1 MNYNTI
7 YRDKRRSLIDVNMN
21 ENTLVDVYVVTLA
34 YLEQQFKPRY
44 SVFVNQLG
52 KIMEYT
58 LIDECHE
65 LKIMAHSLQ
74 WDC

>member
-44 SVFVNQLG
+44 SGISQSIGENYGVYPDRR
-52 KIMEYT
+52 MP
-58 LIDECHE
+58 
-65 LKIMAHSLQ
+65 
-74 WDC
+74 